1 MFGKMI
7 SFIFYLTILCG
18 THGYAGWPEDG
29 WEGVHSLNIGY
40 KGKTIDFDGLHQLLA
55 AEEEKVARLLP
66 SNNSTNIVLA
76 SISFLGGGG
85 ASLQTYYL
93 QSPDNKWL
101 VFESGWDSSFISNP
115 IYDEAQRLMRPYAAK
130 LQKEEGLPLPEKQQL
145 VQDCIKV
152 AHGQCYFEEQIRP
165 HFQFFD
171 HEPIPVDHI
180 MARAERAF
188 SEMDP
193 SEAGADV
200 WKELMKN
207 KAAFT
212 RVASIL
218 QTTKLEA
225 GQNISALC
233 EKIDLASGVS
243 LDFVKELAAVTKSS
257 QEKLAKQER
266 EMSNIGSKVIST
278 YWHSEPKLLKYIEES
293 TPSILEDIFKRPLLF
308 KPEAVFINIH
318 SRHDI
323 CPVCSHT
330 FVRSYTHPEGI
341 LKAFR
346 AALCEKLAIDS
357 KDLPLY
363 ITSSFREKREKTK
376 YSVNA
381 EQSEILENPAIKVY
395 PAFPTLHVPISTHE
409 FKYQ

>member
-76 SISFLGGGG
+76 SISFLGGEG

-165 HFQFFD
+165 HFHFFD
-171 HEPIPVDHI
+171 HEP
-180 MARAERAF
+180 
-188 SEMDP
+188 
-193 SEAGADV
+193 
-200 WKELMKN
+200 N
-207 KAAFT
+207 T
-212 RVASIL
+212 
-218 QTTKLEA
+218 
-225 GQNISALC
+225 C
-233 EKIDLASGVS
+233 
-243 LDFVKELAAVTKSS
+243 
-257 QEKLAKQER
+257 
-266 EMSNIGSKVIST
+266 
-278 YWHSEPKLLKYIEES
+278 
-293 TPSILEDIFKRPLLF
+293 
-308 KPEAVFINIH
+308 
-318 SRHDI
+318 
-323 CPVCSHT
+323 
-330 FVRSYTHPEGI
+330 RSYYG
-341 LKAFR
+341 KSR
-346 AALCEKLAIDS
+346 K
-357 KDLPLY
+357 
-363 ITSSFREKREKTK
+363 SF
-376 YSVNA
+376 
-381 EQSEILENPAIKVY
+381 
-395 PAFPTLHVPISTHE
+395 F
-409 FKYQ
+409 